1 MLQLFLV
8 LHVLGAIFVFGPSV
22 AFTFLA
28 SEARRM
34 PQAGH
39 FAAVVGNAIERKLV
53 LPGAVVQGVTGA
65 FLIVIGGFDLTQ
77 QANRWL
83 VAALILY
90 AIAIVFA
97 FAVQARNAERM
108 VELTRTPP
116 LIPAGG
122 ALAVGAPALAVGA
135 PALAGPPG
143 PSPEI
148 AATGQRLARGGMFLT
163 GMITLIVILMVVKP
177 GV

>member
-1 MLQLFLV
+1 MLQVLLL

-28 SEARRM
+28 NETRRM
-34 PQAGH
+34 PMHGH
-39 FAAVVGNAIERKLV
+39 FAAVVGDAIERKV
-53 LPGAVVQGVTGA
+53 ILPGAVVQGITGA
-65 FLIVIGGFDLTQ
+65 ALILVGGFDLTA

-83 VAALILY
+83 LGGIALY

-97 FAVQARNAERM
+97 FAVQARNAEKM

-116 LIPAGG
+116 P
-122 ALAVGAPALAVGA
+122 APAPGA
-135 PALAGPPG
+135 APAGPP
-143 PSPEI
+143 PEI
-148 AATGQRLARGGMFLT
+148 IATGQKLARGGMFLT
-163 GMITLIVILMVVKP
+163 AMIVLIVTLMVTKP

>member
-39 FAAVVGNAIERKLV
+39 FAAVVGDAIERKVV
-53 LPGAVVQGVTGA
+53 LPGAVVQGVTGVC
-65 FLIVIGGFDLTQ
+65 LILIGGFDLTQ

-83 VAALILY
+83 LGGIILY

-97 FAVQARNAERM
+97 FAVQARNAEKM
-108 VELTRTPP
+108 VHLTKTPP
-116 LIPAGG
+116 P
-122 ALAVGAPALAVGA
+122 APAPGDPA
-135 PALAGPPG
+135 PSGPP
-143 PSPEI
+143 PEI
-148 AATGQRLARGGMFLT
+148 VATGRALARGGMFLT
-163 GMITLIVILMVVKP
+163 GMIVLIVILMVTKP

>member
-39 FAAVVGNAIERKLV
+39 FAAVVGNAIERKVV

-65 FLIVIGGFDLTQ
+65 VLIVIGGFDLTQ

-122 ALAVGAPALAVGA
+122 ALAVGAPALA
-135 PALAGPPG
+135 GPPG

-163 GMITLIVILMVVKP
+163 GMIVLIVILIVVKP